1 MQTQERIF
9 NLTELGSVAL
19 GLLSRMKE
27 YRVIAFSGELGS
39 GKTTL
44 ISNICNLVG
53 VEDAVSSPTFSLI
66 NEYLY
71 RENGN
76 EKRIFHVDAYRLGS
90 AEEAKQVGIE
100 ECFDVDGYCFIEW
113 PERIDQMLPEKLLKV
128 YLSHTESGNRMIRIV
143 G

>member
-1 MQTQERIF
+1 MQTQERVF

-19 GLLSRMKE
+19 GLLSRMNE

-44 ISNICNLVG
+44 ISKICSLLG

-66 NEYLY
+66 NEYFYL
-71 RENGN
+71 EDGK
-76 EKRIFHVDAYRLGS
+76 EKRIFHVDADRVGG

-100 ECFDVDGYCFIEW
+100 ECFDVDGYCFVEW
-113 PERIDQMLPEKLLKV
+113 PERIDQLFPEKLLKV
-128 YLSHTESGNRMIRIV
+128 YLSHTECGNRSIRIV

>member
-53 VEDAVSSPTFSLI
+53 VEDAGGFC
-66 NEYLY
+66 LY
-71 RENGN
+71 
-76 EKRIFHVDAYRLGS
+76 
-90 AEEAKQVGIE
+90 VG
-100 ECFDVDGYCFIEW
+100 
-113 PERIDQMLPEKLLKV
+113 EKLNV
-128 YLSHTESGNRMIRIV
+128 NCEAGAYD
-143 G
+143 

>member
-90 AEEAKQVGIE
+90 AEEAKKVGIE

-128 YLSHTESGNRMIRIV
+128 
-143 G
+143 